1 MKKQSKK
8 VKILKSIGLFLVR
21 LLYWGI
27 EGWTFFC
34 MHFSLGDSKPEVD
47 ISEWITF
54 IVLALAMAILEIS
67 RVYKRWHNETVN
79 KRVLVIKSFVV
90 VFLPMLLFYLIFC
103 GIPIVRDILIYS
115 GIYT

>member
-8 VKILKSIGLFLVR
+8 SKIIKGICLFLVR
-21 LLYWGI
+21 LLYWGL

-54 IVLALAMAILEIS
+54 IVLVLAMAILEIL
-67 RVYKRWHNETVN
+67 RVHKRWNDETVN
-79 KRVLVIKSFVV
+79 KKVLVIKSFMIVL
-90 VFLPMLLFYLIFC
+90 LPMLLFSLYFMEYLQY
-103 GIPIVRDILIYS
+103 VVY
-115 GIYT
+115 